1 MTNFVQ
7 KSIVK
12 TADLVIF
19 CNLWR
24 LRNNQVLWTN
34 QKSFT
39 EKWHNVMTCLVMVFS
54 YVANY
59 SRNVFKSA
67 LNQSTLILI
76 IFILEVH
83 FDQKCFHIAIC
94 RFFLVSGF
102 AKTYSF
108 LVAVMAHSCPPMA
121 HLCNFHWVQAKWW
134 NISGPL
140 LHLWGNHKIKHFAC
154 EREIFWAKN
163 PSYKTN
169 LEPSNLSHKF
179 RITTYTKLFESS
191 NCSQDVP
198 NLGIKHFSSYWRII
212 WKMFYTWILSILQ
225 EIECLKNVLYVNIRI
240 FEWNGLARKTFYI
253 VFRYLAQRNRSHNQN
268 VLFYSPSVY

>member
-94 RFFLVSGF
+94 RFFLVSGI
-102 AKTYSF
+102 AKTHSY
-108 LVAVMAHSCPPMA
+108 LLAVMAH
-121 HLCNFHWVQAKWW
+121 LKN
-134 NISGPL
+134 GPFM
-140 LHLWGNHKIKHFAC
+140 K
-154 EREIFWAKN
+154 
-163 PSYKTN
+163 
-169 LEPSNLSHKF
+169 
-179 RITTYTKLFESS
+179 
-191 NCSQDVP
+191 
-198 NLGIKHFSSYWRII
+198 FSSIPSQ
-212 WKMFYTWILSILQ
+212 M
-225 EIECLKNVLYVNIRI
+225 VNYKR
-240 FEWNGLARKTFYI
+240 AI
-253 VFRYLAQRNRSHNQN
+253 VTL
-268 VLFYSPSVY
+268 VGEP

>member
-1 MTNFVQ
+1 MTNFIQ

-83 FDQKCFHIAIC
+83 LEQKYFHIAIC
-94 RFFLVSGF
+94 RFFLVSGI
-102 AKTYSF
+102 AKNALIPS
-108 LVAVMAHSCPPMA
+108 M
-121 HLCNFHWVQAKWW
+121 
-134 NISGPL
+134 
-140 LHLWGNHKIKHFAC
+140 GNHKIKHFAC
-154 EREIFWAKN
+154 ERELLDK
-163 PSYKTN
+163 
-169 LEPSNLSHKF
+169 
-179 RITTYTKLFESS
+179 ES
-191 NCSQDVP
+191 Q
-198 NLGIKHFSSYWRII
+198 L
-212 WKMFYTWILSILQ
+212 
-225 EIECLKNVLYVNIRI
+225 
-240 FEWNGLARKTFYI
+240 
-253 VFRYLAQRNRSHNQN
+253 
-268 VLFYSPSVY
+268 